1 MSQKK
6 TFALRIAA
14 WLTASLFYLYS
25 QAVITAIQSA
35 STEIQQGL
43 QISNALFA
51 SIVSTN
57 LIAYSV
63 MQIPVGILLDHYSLK
78 RLSTLSIALFSLC
91 CLALGITDSYWIVL
105 LARLIM
111 GVTAAFSV
119 LGAFKLSSEW
129 FDSQY
134 FATLAGLTVSLGMI
148 GATLGNSQMQ
158 HFIETINYK
167 AWFIYAAIFGF
178 ALTTSSL
185 LFICNKFEP
194 SGELKS
200 VHHITDD
207 IKSVLLNKNSMILI
221 IYAMLMFT
229 PFLIFKDTF
238 GKVFMQ
244 IHYGLD
250 QQNASALVNQ
260 LFYASLI
267 AAPLLGII
275 SDKMGR
281 RLPLLWICTAATL
294 TLLILL
300 LTKLTTADL
309 TVFSFGFTSWGFLI
323 AYTVFKETHSPKIV
337 STGMGVMNS
346 VNMLGGVILSP
357 VIGVLL
363 DLIPNYAPNMPISE
377 VYTYVF
383 ICLPFMALIAL
394 PLLWGVPE
402 TYCRQL
408 VK

>member
-1 MSQKK
+1 MSQQKS
-6 TFALRIAA
+6 FILRVAA
-14 WLTASLFYLYS
+14 WLTASLFYFYS
-25 QAVITAIQSA
+25 QAAITAFQSA

-43 QISNALFA
+43 NISNALFA

-57 LIAYSV
+57 LIAYSI

-78 RLSTLSIALFSLC
+78 KLSTYSIAAFSLC
-91 CLALGITDSYWIVL
+91 CLALGITNNYWVVL

-111 GVTAAFSV
+111 GITAAFSV

-129 FDSQY
+129 FESQY

-158 HFIETINYK
+158 YIVQSGNYK
-167 AWFIYAAIFGF
+167 TWFIYAAIFGF
-178 ALTTSSL
+178 TLTGSSL
-185 LFICNKFEP
+185 LFICNHFSP

-200 VHHITDD
+200 IQHITDD
-207 IKSVLLNKNSMILI
+207 IKSVLCNKNSMVLI

-244 IHYGLD
+244 THYGLD
-250 QQNASALVNQ
+250 QQSASALVNQ
-260 LFYASLI
+260 LFFASLI
-267 AAPLLGII
+267 AAPLLGVI

-281 RLPLLWICTAATL
+281 RLPLLKICTSLTL
-294 TLLILL
+294 VLLILI
-300 LTKLTTADL
+300 LTKITTADL
-309 TVFSFGFTSWGFLI
+309 TVFAFGFTSWGFLI

-346 VNMLGGVILSP
+346 VNMLGGVVLSP
-357 VIGVLL
+357 TIGFML
-363 DLIPNYAPNMPISE
+363 DIIPIYSPSIPVNE
-377 VYTYVF
+377 LYTNVF
-383 ICLPFMALIAL
+383 ICLPIMILIAL
-394 PLLWGVPE
+394 PLLWGIPE

-408 VK
+408 AK